1 MIRSIRHKGLRRLY
15 HDDDPGGVNPEHV
28 GKLRN
33 VLARLDAA
41 RTIADLAQLEQ
52 FGGSFR
58 VFAQGGVSRFK

>member
-41 RTIADLAQLEQ
+41 RTIADLNLP
-52 FGGSFR
+52 GLR
-58 VFAQGGVSRFK
+58 LTL